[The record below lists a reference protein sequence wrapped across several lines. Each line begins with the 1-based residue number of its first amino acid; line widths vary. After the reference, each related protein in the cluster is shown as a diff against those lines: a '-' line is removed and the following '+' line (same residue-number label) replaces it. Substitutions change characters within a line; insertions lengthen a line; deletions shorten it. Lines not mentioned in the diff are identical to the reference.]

1 MQILADICRKTSDCL
16 LGKGTFHL
24 ARSTGLILATAALMV
39 ALLAGRAQAQQLDRK
54 EEDAFYVAVK
64 SYQDGFYDV
73 AITLFDRFIKTYDD
87 TQKKLEAL
95 VYIGQ
100 CYFAQEKYLKALD
113 QFEMLLGMEGAEPV
127 RDRVLFWL
135 GEVYSKG
142 RDHRRAA
149 ELYRELIEKHKDSSY
164 FLSAHFSLARAYLT
178 GKKYEEAMA
187 VYRDVLKGY
196 AKTSAGEQAAFGIC
210 EVLYRKEDFPALKEE
225 LARFLESYPEA
236 GELDRALFYLAE
248 ASFYLGDFAGAVKAY
263 KACLDQT
270 SADELREFS
279 RIGLGWSYLKEKDYD
294 KAREAFAA
302 YPEDAPLPVVL
313 GRAVI
318 FLEEGSAA
326 EALYLYD
333 KVIAADREGEFLP
346 LAYFGRAEALYHLS
360 RFQDAIVSYRVS
372 LDKLKSVFRGLADYR
387 ELRDKIHYGLAWS
400 YLKVGDFP
408 SAQEAFQK
416 VVTLTKDKIFKLS
429 AMCQLADT
437 YLDAGEYDKAIA
449 GYKSFLEIYPDSV
462 YNDYIQFQLG
472 VAWLRSDDTDA
483 AILAFR
489 KLLADYPS
497 SNLVDDA
504 RYFLSVTYFQKGLFA
519 RAREELEAFA
529 KNCKDSPFRPQALFL
544 LAECW
549 MNEGAYQKAIEHYQ
563 AMRQQFPEEAA
574 LQQKADYE
582 IAHATFEMGQMA
594 EAQRLFSDFVTRYP
608 DSPFSPNVLF
618 WLGQSLAAQGDH
630 AGARRAFERMI
641 RNYPHH
647 EGVADAYL
655 GIGRAYAAEGDQA
668 MALRSYESAL
678 QSAQAGEATRAMTLM
693 AIADAYLSQKEVQQ
707 ALSYLRQ
714 AVGLPGPWVKTAYV
728 KMARLLVQ
736 EEDSGAA
743 VEALDEARAAMAS
756 IQDTAALLEIGE
768 VYEEAGRWQEAVE
781 AYMQVHYLSSDKRV
795 AVKALLRVAQIYEN
809 RSQYGELRKILEQ
822 IASLDVPEAAYA
834 REKLTTMKTT
844 EGTE

>member
-1 MQILADICRKTSDCL
+1 MMMAM
-16 LGKGTFHL
+16 G
-24 ARSTGLILATAALMV
+24 V
-39 ALLAGRAQAQQLDRK
+39 ALLTGRAQAQETLDRK
-54 EEDAFYVAVK
+54 AEDAFYVAVK

-87 TQKKLEAL
+87 TQKRLEAL

-100 CYFAQEKYLKALD
+100 CHFSQERYLKALE
-113 QFEMLLGMEGAEPV
+113 QFEMVLEMAGAEPV
-127 RDRVLFWL
+127 RDRALFWL

-149 ELYRELIEKHKDSSY
+149 ELYRELIRDHKDSSY
-164 FLSAHFSLARAYLT
+164 YLLAHFSLARAYLA

-187 VYRDVLKGY
+187 VYQDVLTDY

-210 EVLYRKEDFPALKEE
+210 EVLYRKGDYAELKEG
-225 LARFLESYPEA
+225 LGRFLDSYPDAE
-236 GELDRALFYLAE
+236 ELDRALFYLAE
-248 ASFYLGDFAGAVKAY
+248 SNFYLGDFAGAVKAY

-270 SADELREFS
+270 NADELRELS
-279 RIGLGWSYLKEKDYD
+279 RIGLGWSHLKEKDYER
-294 KAREAFAA
+294 AEEVFAA
-302 YPEDAPLPVVL
+302 YEEDAPLSVVL

-318 FLEEGSAA
+318 SLEQGAPDQ
-326 EALYLYD
+326 ALYLYD
-333 KVIAADREGEFLP
+333 KVIAADKKGEFLP
-346 LAYFGRAEALYHLS
+346 LSYFGRAESLYHLS
-360 RFQDAIVSYRVS
+360 RFQEAIISYRIS
-372 LDKLKSVFRGLADYR
+372 LDKLKSVFRGLADTR

-437 YLDAGEYDKAIA
+437 YLDAGDYDKAIA
-449 GYKSFLEIYPDSV
+449 GYKNFLELYPDSV

-483 AILAFR
+483 AVLAFR

-497 SNLVDDA
+497 SKLVDDA
-504 RYFLSVTYFQKGLFA
+504 RYFLSVTYFQKGRFA
-519 RAREELEAFA
+519 TARQELEAFV
-529 KNCKDSPFRPQALFL
+529 KNHKDSPFRAEALFL

-549 MNEGAYQKAIEHYQ
+549 MNEGGYKKAIQHYQ
-563 AMRQQFPEEAA
+563 RVRQQFPRETA
-574 LQQKADYE
+574 LNQKAEYE
-582 IAHATFEMGQMA
+582 IAHATFQMGQMA

-618 WLGQSLAAQGDH
+618 WLGQSLAAQEDH

-655 GIGRAYAAEGDQA
+655 GIGRAYAAEGQPQT
-668 MALRSYESAL
+668 ALRRFESVL
-678 QSAQAGEATRAMTLM
+678 ESAQATDATRAMALM
-693 AIADAYLSQKEVQQ
+693 AMADTYLSLDERQE
-707 ALSYLRQ
+707 ALSTLGR
-714 AVGLPGPWVKTAYV
+714 AAALPGPWVKTAHV
-728 KMARLLVQ
+728 KAARLLVQ
-736 EEDSGAA
+736 DGSPDRA
-743 VEALDEARAAMAS
+743 VAALDKARTAMGS
-756 IQDTAALLEIGE
+756 IQDSATLWEIGE
-768 VYEEAGRWQEAVE
+768 IYEEAGRWQEAVE
-781 AYMQVHYLSSDKRV
+781 AYMQVHYLSPKEKI
-795 AVKALLRVAQIYEN
+795 AVKALLRVAQICEN
-809 RSQYGELRKILEQ
+809 RSQYGELKRILEQ

-834 REKLTTMKTT
+834 QEKLTTIKSQ
-844 EGTE
+844 ERSE

>member
-1 MQILADICRKTSDCL
+1 MRNRRWIAIAVLA
-16 LGKGTFHL
+16 G
-24 ARSTGLILATAALMV
+24 
-39 ALLAGRAQAQQLDRK
+39 ALLAGQAAAQELNRK

-87 TQKKLEAL
+87 THKKLEAL

-113 QFEMLLGMEGAEPV
+113 QFEMLLEMKGAQSI

-135 GEVYSKG
+135 AEVYSKG
-142 RDHRRAA
+142 RDHRRAE
-149 ELYRELIEKHKDSSY
+149 ELYRELIKDHKDSSY
-164 FLSAHFSLARAYLT
+164 FLSAHFSLARAYLA

-187 VYRDVLKGY
+187 VYRDVLTGY
-196 AKTSAGEQAAFGIC
+196 AKTSAGKEGAFGIC
-210 EVLYRKEDFPALKEE
+210 EVLYRKGDYGALKDE
-225 LARFLESYPEA
+225 LGRFLESYPEA
-236 GELDRALFYLAE
+236 QELDRALFYLAE

-270 SADELREFS
+270 SADELRQLA
-279 RIGLGWSYLKEKDYD
+279 RIGLGWSHLKEKNYE
-294 KAREAFAA
+294 KAREVFAA
-302 YPEDAPLPVVL
+302 YEEDAPLSVVL

-318 FLEEGSAA
+318 FLEEGVPA

-333 KVIAADREGEFLP
+333 KVVAADKQGEFLP

-360 RFQDAIVSYRVS
+360 RFQEAIVSYRIS
-372 LDKLKSVFRGLADYR
+372 LDKLKSVFRGLADNR
-387 ELRDKIHYGLAWS
+387 ELRDKIYYGLAWS

-437 YLDAGEYDKAIA
+437 YLDAGEYDKAIN
-449 GYKSFLEIYPDSV
+449 GYMNFLEIYPDSV

-504 RYFLSVTYFQKGLFA
+504 RYFLSATYFQKGLFA
-519 RAREELEAFA
+519 TARQELEAFV
-529 KNCKDSPFRPQALFL
+529 KNYRDSPFRPQALFL

-549 MNEGAYQKAIEHYQ
+549 MNEGGYKKAIEYYQ
-563 AMRQQFPEEAA
+563 MVRQQFPQEGT
-574 LQQKADYE
+574 LRQKAEYE
-582 IAHATFEMGQMA
+582 IAHATFEMGQMS
-594 EAQRLFSDFVTRYP
+594 EAQRLFLDFVTRYP

-618 WLGQSLAAQGDH
+618 WLGQSLAAQEDY

-647 EGVADAYL
+647 EGLADAYL
-655 GIGRAYAAEGDQA
+655 GIGRAHAAEGA
-668 MALRSYESAL
+668 FPMALRSFESVL
-678 QSAQAGEATRAMTLM
+678 EDPQTTDATRAMALM
-693 AIADAYLSQKEVQQ
+693 AMADVYLAQGQTQRAVS
-707 ALSYLRQ
+707 SFRQ
-714 AVGLPGPWVKTAYV
+714 AAALAGPWVKTAHV
-728 KMARLLVQ
+728 KTARLLVQ
-736 EEDSGAA
+736 DKDQAGAL
-743 VEALDEARAAMAS
+743 EALDQARAAMGS
-756 IQDTAALLEIGE
+756 IQDSATLWEMGE

-781 AYMQVHYLSSDKRV
+781 AYMQVHYLSPDEKIS
-795 AVKALLRVAQIYEN
+795 VKALLRVAQIYEN
-809 RSQYGELRKILEQ
+809 RSAHEELRRILEA

-834 REKLTTMKTT
+834 REKLTMMKAQAGS
-844 EGTE
+844 E